1 MNSADLLDL
10 LSLAPVQ
17 RGLAA
22 ILVSGVGMPIVGVF
36 IVGLDILTARFAL
49 MHTALLGAAIAL
61 LAGINPLAGA
71 LTACAATGAALVPLS
86 RRPSGTSG
94 AMGFVMT
101 VSIAVAFLLL
111 AAAGL
116 PATAAMELHWGSVL
130 ATRPADL
137 VLLAAL
143 NAAVALAYL
152 ALRRPLALVF
162 FDREVALAS
171 GVAVDRVLVVT
182 LVLVALA
189 IGAVMPVTGA
199 LLVDAVTLLP
209 ALAARNLG
217 GSLGATVGLAV
228 AFGLAGNLL
237 GFGIALALDQP
248 VGPVLV
254 LTAGTI
260 TLGTFLLRRARG
272 GPA

>member
-1 MNSADLLDL
+1 M
-10 LSLAPVQ
+10 
-17 RGLAA
+17 
-22 ILVSGVGMPIVGVF
+22 
-36 IVGLDILTARFAL
+36 
-49 MHTALLGAAIAL
+49 
-61 LAGINPLAGA
+61 
-71 LTACAATGAALVPLS
+71 
-86 RRPSGTSG
+86 
-94 AMGFVMT
+94 
-101 VSIAVAFLLL
+101 
-111 AAAGL
+111 
-116 PATAAMELHWGSVL
+116 
-130 ATRPADL
+130 
-137 VLLAAL
+137 
-143 NAAVALAYL
+143 
-152 ALRRPLALVF
+152 
-162 FDREVALAS
+162 
-171 GVAVDRVLVVT
+171 VT

>member
-36 IVGLDILTARFAL
+36 IVGLDLLTARFAL

-111 AAAGL
+111 ALHFAGAADSSSL
-116 PATAAMELHWGSVL
+116 
-130 ATRPADL
+130 
-137 VLLAAL
+137 
-143 NAAVALAYL
+143 
-152 ALRRPLALVF
+152 F
-162 FDREVALAS
+162 
-171 GVAVDRVLVVT
+171 
-182 LVLVALA
+182 
-189 IGAVMPVTGA
+189 TGA
-199 LLVDAVTLLP
+199 LFRRLFKMTTQLHFAIHAFTLQ
-209 ALAARNLG
+209 
-217 GSLGATVGLAV
+217 
-228 AFGLAGNLL
+228 LL
-237 GFGIALALDQP
+237 FQ
-248 VGPVLV
+248 
-254 LTAGTI
+254 
-260 TLGTFLLRRARG
+260 RA
-272 GPA
+272 